1 MTNKLEELGAQLG
14 LPEVSKFKNEHGK
27 RFTVIVDGKY
37 FAVGNIKL
45 LETHDIVIDKH
56 ALLYQ
61 NDWNSEGMT
70 VVFIAVEHQVS
81 ELSINKS
88 ILSKQLLVGALQET
102 YYKYFGNFIEKQL
115 YLK

>member
-1 MTNKLEELGAQLG
+1 
-14 LPEVSKFKNEHGK
+14 
-27 RFTVIVDGKY
+27 
-37 FAVGNIKL
+37 
-45 LETHDIVIDKH
+45 
-56 ALLYQ
+56 
-61 NDWNSEGMT
+61 MT